1 MEVLK
6 FIWYCIKCV
15 GDLLS
20 ASLGSVPNDYSW
32 KVGLVG
38 AITLIVIIAIGFIIL
53 LATGV
58 IEFKKKSDKDK
69 EGKK

>member
-15 GDLLS
+15 GDLFS

-38 AITLIVIIAIGFIIL
+38 AITLIVIIAIGFVIL

-58 IEFKKKSDKDK
+58 IKFKKKSDKDK
-69 EGKK
+69 EDKK

>member
-15 GDLLS
+15 GDLFIL
-20 ASLGSVPNDYSW
+20 ASGFVPDDFTW
-32 KVGLVG
+32 KVGLIG
-38 AITLIVIIAIGFIIL
+38 AITLIVIIAIGFVIL

-69 EGKK
+69 EDKK

>member
-6 FIWYCIKCV
+6 FIWYCIKCA
-15 GDLLS
+15 GGLFIS
-20 ASLGSVPNDYSW
+20 ASGFVPDDFTW
-32 KVGLVG
+32 KDGLVG
-38 AITLIVIIAIGFIIL
+38 AITLIVIIAIGFVIL

-69 EGKK
+69 EDKK